1 MYLYVCIVI
10 ILLSYFISRKDP
22 KYRGLLIGV
31 NFVVSVIYILWRF
44 TTIPIH
50 SGLFSFIL
58 GTCLYIAELLGLISL
73 FNFKY
78 LFTREYRIEKKTIRN
93 FENNQIPNVDVLI
106 CTYNEP
112 LDLLEKTIFNFK
124 YLFTREYRIEK
135 KTIRNFEN
143 NQIPNVDVLICTYNE
158 PLDLLE
164 KTIVASIGMDYIK
177 NKFEVYVC
185 DDGRR
190 NSLRKLCK
198 KYNVKY
204 ITREDNE
211 GAKAGNINNALKY
224 IKGDLFAVLDAD
236 MIPQKDF
243 LSKTVGYFVDENL
256 AFVQTPQVYYNQDM
270 YQYNLNK
277 SIPNEQDFFKKDF
290 LSKTVGYFVDENL
303 AFVQTPQV
311 YYNQDMY
318 QYNLNKSIPN
328 EQDFFMREIE
338 EARASINAVLHVGT
352 NAVFRKSAVEEIG
365 GYPTCSITEDMAVG
379 MLLQSKGYITKF
391 INEVLVLGLSATTFT
406 ELVKQRDRWCR
417 GNLQVL
423 KKYNPLFTKGLTLS
437 QKIAYFDGG
446 VYWFSSLQKIIYIIC
461 PLVYLITQKL
471 IIDTDVNSLM
481 KMFIPYLIGQILIF
495 NTLSPKTR
503 SLKWAHYYEVA
514 MAPHISLSI
523 LKELLF
529 FKVNFNVTSKNITND
544 RGKFQFR
551 IAMPHIIIM
560 IATIIGWYISGKLI
574 LDGSIHIG
582 AYLIN
587 MAWSIFNF
595 VGSIICIKVAYQKP
609 IFRNTERV
617 KVEGN
622 IRVNLEDGLNYLEG
636 KIVDISEKGIGIEL
650 NEYAELELDKE
661 LALIIK
667 NVNFRSKVV
676 RQREMLVGLTYD
688 NLNAE
693 QMKIVMDIYV
703 DNMAPYYNP
712 NRTQRYIENKK
723 LEKSSVA

>member
-22 KYRGLLIGV
+22 KYRSLLIGV

-50 SGLFSFIL
+50 SGVFSFIL
-58 GTCLYIAELLGLISL
+58 GTCLYIAELLGLIAL
-73 FNFKY
+73 
-78 LFTREYRIEKKTIRN
+78 
-93 FENNQIPNVDVLI
+93 
-106 CTYNEP
+106 
-112 LDLLEKTIFNFK
+112 FNFK

-198 KYNVKY
+198 KYNVRY

-236 MIPQKDF
+236 MIP
-243 LSKTVGYFVDENL
+243 
-256 AFVQTPQVYYNQDM
+256 
-270 YQYNLNK
+270 
-277 SIPNEQDFFKKDF
+277 KKDF

-481 KMFIPYLIGQILIF
+481 NMFIPYLIGQILIF

-529 FKVNFNVTSKNITND
+529 FKVNFNVTSKDITND

-622 IRVNLEDGLNYLEG
+622 IRVNLEYGLNYLEG